1 MSHAFAVDYPADS
14 AKKPV
19 TLMETD
25 SRAEYAP
32 PSRVGDPGHLLFIRG
47 GSLLAQPFDLERM
60 QLAGEPFSIAQNV
73 PYYGPV
79 LSANFSVSPNG
90 VLVYQSGFPHAE
102 LKWYDRAGTE
112 LSATGKGVAHWGQMR
127 LSGDAKQVAATLWTP
142 ANGGTGIWIFGADG
156 HGSSRVTFPP
166 AVDRR
171 PVWSPDGTRIAVGRS
186 PRVGA
191 PKLALIDLGTGNG
204 EYFLEGKPNGHSG
217 LPTDW
222 SKDGRF
228 IALDDG
234 VGQEVRNVQLA
245 DLAAQRYVPLL
256 HSPFPQW
263 GLAFSPDGKQIA
275 FVSLESG
282 RPEVYVQGFA
292 AAAEPHLT
300 GPRRQVSTG
309 GAWLVR
315 WNGDGRELFFVG
327 LDNVLNAAPVT
338 GVAAVGDAKA
348 LFRIPGTPQYGTTRD
363 FQFDVSADGQRFLM
377 PNTGSVAPLPLTV
390 IENWQEKFCR

>member
-1 MSHAFAVDYPADS
+1 
-14 AKKPV
+14 
-19 TLMETD
+19 
-25 SRAEYAP
+25 
-32 PSRVGDPGHLLFIRG
+32 
-47 GSLLAQPFDLERM
+47 
-60 QLAGEPFSIAQNV
+60 
-73 PYYGPV
+73 
-79 LSANFSVSPNG
+79 
-90 VLVYQSGFPHAE
+90 
-102 LKWYDRAGTE
+102 
-112 LSATGKGVAHWGQMR
+112 
-127 LSGDAKQVAATLWTP
+127 
-142 ANGGTGIWIFGADG
+142 
-156 HGSSRVTFPP
+156 
-166 AVDRR
+166 
-171 PVWSPDGTRIAVGRS
+171 
-186 PRVGA
+186 
-191 PKLALIDLGTGNG
+191 
-204 EYFLEGKPNGHSG
+204 
-217 LPTDW
+217 
-222 SKDGRF
+222 
-228 IALDDG
+228 
-234 VGQEVRNVQLA
+234 
-245 DLAAQRYVPLL
+245 LL